1 MGRWGVAIGP
11 VVIHQIH
18 DRIVQI
24 ARANDVVQGRRM
36 RIDTT
41 VVESNIHYPTDS
53 SLLGD
58 GVRVLTRT
66 MRKITQLTG
75 QVGARLR
82 DRSRGVGLRLLEIAR
97 AARGK
102 APPSQARMKLAYG
115 RLLNATGRVV
125 GQAKRFSKEITTGV
139 THSMVPAR
147 QVVLEGPAS
156 CLTRCSRGSSR
167 SSVRPRHASS
177 TVTAAARAR
186 LSACSLVSYWN
197 EKAKLGLVATGRWP
211 APAPPHPRELWEW

>member
-1 MGRWGVAIGP
+1 M
-11 VVIHQIH
+11 IHQIH

-75 QVGARLR
+75 QVGAKLR
-82 DRSRGVGLRLLEIAR
+82 DRSRGVGCGCWRLPAQR
-97 AARGK
+97 AARL
-102 APPSQARMKLAYG
+102 R
-115 RLLNATGRVV
+115 R
-125 GQAKRFSKEITTGV
+125 
-139 THSMVPAR
+139 
-147 QVVLEGPAS
+147 
-156 CLTRCSRGSSR
+156 
-167 SSVRPRHASS
+167 VRPR
-177 TVTAAARAR
+177 
-186 LSACSLVSYWN
+186 
-197 EKAKLGLVATGRWP
+197 
-211 APAPPHPRELWEW
+211 